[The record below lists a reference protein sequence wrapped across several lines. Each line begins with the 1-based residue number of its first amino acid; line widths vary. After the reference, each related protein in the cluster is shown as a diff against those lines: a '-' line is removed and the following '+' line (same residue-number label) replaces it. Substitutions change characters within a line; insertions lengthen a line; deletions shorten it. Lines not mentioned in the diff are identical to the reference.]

1 MTEIVPD
8 DDTPPS
14 APHRRGLLIGIGAFV
29 AVVAI
34 VVVVYLVTRD
44 DDGSKQTAA
53 TSTVPT
59 ATVPA
64 TTVPA
69 TSVPLTTP
77 PVDTSTAVWPFA
89 SSATRY
95 SDPVS
100 AARGFATDYVGFT
113 DAVVGEFRQGDAQSG
128 EVPVQAKA
136 TGPITTVLV
145 RRLGD
150 SWWVLGSSTPNIQL
164 TAPAALATISSPV
177 RLQGTSTAFEATVNT
192 EVRSDGSTQP
202 IGTGIVMGGAN
213 GEFGPFD
220 GTLSFS
226 PPTATGRVVDAA
238 DPLGGRWPRH
248 RGDGGANE
256 VRLNRSLGPL
266 RARQLSAHSRDA
278 ST

>member
-1 MTEIVPD
+1 MTEIVSD
-8 DDTPPS
+8 DDTSPS
-14 APHRRGLLIGIGAFV
+14 APRRRRLLIGIGVFV

-53 TSTVPT
+53 TSTIPT
-59 ATVPA
+59 
-64 TTVPA
+64 TT
-69 TSVPLTTP
+69 VPLTTL

-113 DAVVGEFRQGDAQSG
+113 DAVVGEFRQGDARSG

-145 RRLGD
+145 RQLGD
-150 SWWVLGSSTPNIQL
+150 SWWVLGASTPNIQL
-164 TAPAALATISSPV
+164 TSPAALATISSPV
-177 RLQGTSTAFEATVNT
+177 RLQGMSTAFEATVNT

-226 PPTATGRVVDAA
+226 PPTATAGSLMLLTRSAEDGSVTEATVV
-238 DPLGGRWPRH
+238 
-248 RGDGGANE
+248 
-256 VRLNRSLGPL
+256 
-266 RARQLSAHSRDA
+266 RAKFA
-278 ST
+278 